1 MATALPKDFKEFLRL
16 LNSNS
21 VRYLLIGGYAI
32 NFYGYSRN
40 TEDLDVWVA
49 MAADNAEKIAAALQA
64 LGFLSATQD
73 LFLEKSRVVRMGVP
87 PMRIELLTTI
97 SGVEFESCY
106 ARRHVEQ
113 IDEIEVSI
121 ISPEDLRTNKLAAGR
136 LKDLADAERLD
147 IVRSRTPQSRWVRNL
162 V

>member
-40 TEDLDVWVA
+40 TQDLDVWVA
-49 MAADNAEKIAAALQA
+49 IAPENAAKIAVSLHAF
-64 LGFLSATQD
+64 GFLDATGD

-97 SGVEFESCY
+97 SGVEFEGCY
-106 ARRHVEQ
+106 ARRHIER
-113 IDEIEVSI
+113 IDEIEVPI

-136 LKDLADAERLD
+136 LKDLVDAERLEKL
-147 IVRSRTPQSRWVRNL
+147 RSKIPNPGPS
-162 V
+162 